1 MWRLIFASIL
11 ILAVATSCAKPQTRT
26 SQLPE
31 FYRTHRKCI
40 GSGND
45 GVKMW
50 RCATPPERVQI
61 AAGQVYYEDPIG
73 SVGMSPLGNLRTVKS
88 DSYEP
93 ILVRELHTGKVCS
106 PQYSKARVLSR
117 DNKDGEMRIPVT
129 CSGRR
134 GELIWHMDGEFSR
147 YIGLRWV

>member
-1 MWRLIFASIL
+1 MRRLIFASIL
-11 ILAVATSCAKPQTRT
+11 VLMAATACAKAQTRV

-31 FYRTHRKCI
+31 FYRTHPKCI
-40 GSGND
+40 GAGND

-50 RCATPPERVQI
+50 RCATPPERFWI
-61 AAGQVYYEDPIG
+61 AAGQVYAEDPIG
-73 SVGMSPLGNLRTVKS
+73 SVGMSPSGNLRTVKS
-88 DSYEP
+88 RSYEP
-93 ILVRELHTGKVCS
+93 ILVRELHTDEVCS

-117 DNKDGEMRIPVT
+117 DNEDGEMHIPVT

-134 GELIWHMDGEFSR
+134 GELVWHMDGEFSR